1 MDLQEVSPR
10 CSFFSSIVNPD
21 GRSSIRE
28 RHPLHGY
35 KKSIEQ
41 IRFSGYDPPLFLRVI
56 PADPIAD
63 NLTPVPK
70 LDSYGLSVNRQ
81 SRLNRRPFPLRR
93 VHVQSIKLLDMRV
106 PRVFYR
112 RTLCTVGQYSAIQ
125 RRLQKYAKA

>member
-10 CSFFSSIVNPD
+10 CSFSSILNPD

-56 PADPIAD
+56 PGDPITD

-70 LDSYGLSVNRQ
+70 LDTYRLSVNRQ

-93 VHVQSIKLLDMRV
+93 VHVQSIKLLNMRI

-112 RTLCTVGQYSAIQ
+112 RTTLYGRGYSAIQ
-125 RRLQKYAKA
+125 RRLQKYA